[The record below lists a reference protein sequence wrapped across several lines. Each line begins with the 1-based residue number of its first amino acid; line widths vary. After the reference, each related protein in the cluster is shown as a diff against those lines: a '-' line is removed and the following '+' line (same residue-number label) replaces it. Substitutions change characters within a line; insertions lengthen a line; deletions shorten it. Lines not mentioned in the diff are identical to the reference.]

1 MEKHCSAWEKWAGRG
16 GATLAVV
23 VSTAT
28 DIVGHFFQ
36 LLSEGEPAA
45 TTKMTQPLKCM
56 MWKKNPV
63 EINNRIE

>member
-36 LLSEGEPAA
+36 LLSEGEPSCNNKNDS
-45 TTKMTQPLKCM
+45 TFKMYGV
-56 MWKKNPV
+56 KKNCGNK
-63 EINNRIE
+63 E